1 MVGKLLDKPKEKTL
15 VNNDSFSNMAV
26 ENPKEE
32 TLKEIDT
39 APIEVKKAPK
49 PQVPMEKRVQKIY
62 DIDE

>member
-1 MVGKLLDKPKEKTL
+1 MVGKLLDKPKSDNKL

-39 APIEVKKAPK
+39 ATIEVKKVVK
-49 PQVPMEKRVQKIY
+49 PVVPRE
-62 DIDE
+62 